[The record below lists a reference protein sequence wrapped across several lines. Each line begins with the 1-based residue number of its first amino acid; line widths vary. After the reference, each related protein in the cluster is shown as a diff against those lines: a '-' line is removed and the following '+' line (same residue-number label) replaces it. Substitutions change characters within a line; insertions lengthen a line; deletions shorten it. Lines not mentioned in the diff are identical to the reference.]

1 MFTRIFAITAL
12 LLTSFSSFASSD
24 VVKRFIAEPKAV
36 GETARMT
43 YLFWDVYD
51 ATLYAPKGTY
61 SEQQPF
67 VLALRYLRDLDG
79 KAIAERSLEEMQ
91 KQGFNDS
98 ALGKKWLQQ
107 MIDIFPDV
115 SENTTLYGVRN
126 ASGYT
131 EFYQGNN
138 KLGEV
143 QDPQFTRWFFDIWL
157 GAKTS
162 EPKLRAE
169 ILGLG
174 SK

>member
-1 MFTRIFAITAL
+1 MFTRIFAATAL
-12 LLTSFSSFASSD
+12 LFTSFSSPASID
-24 VVKRFIAEPKAV
+24 VVQRFIEQPKAV

-51 ATLYAPKGTY
+51 ATLYAPQGTY

-79 KAIAERSLEEMQ
+79 KAIAERSIEEMQ
-91 KQGFNDS
+91 KQGFNDPE
-98 ALGKKWLQQ
+98 LEKKWLQQ
-107 MIDIFPDV
+107 MIAIFPDV
-115 SENTTLYGVRN
+115 SEDTTLYGVRN
-126 ASGYT
+126 AAGYT
-131 EFYQGNN
+131 EFYQGSN
-138 KLGEV
+138 KIGEV

-157 GAKTS
+157 GSKTS